1 MQTDRKGDTM
11 SIIKQG
17 MPAFA
22 GEEDSAEASVYRKVS
37 WRLLPFLG
45 VLWVL
50 AWLDRVNIGFAKLQM
65 LDALKF
71 SEAVYGLG
79 AGIFFLGYFLFEV
92 PSNMLLQKIGAKKT
106 IMRITICWG
115 VICMLQTVV
124 TTPTQFYLLRFLLG
138 AFEAGFYP
146 GVILYL
152 TYWYPSQ
159 RRARAFGTF
168 MSASAIAGVL
178 GGPLAGWI
186 MTSMGG
192 VHGMH
197 GWQWLF
203 ILEGIPSVL
212 AGIFAWFYMT
222 DKPEQARWLTDDEKH
237 VVLDAL
243 RRDNAAMGERGHD
256 WRSLFTNRK
265 VWLLIAIFFCLLCAN
280 STLTFWIP
288 TIIKDLGVSAP
299 MAVGWIAA
307 VAYLCGAVGMIA
319 NGAHSD
325 RRNEVRWHFS
335 GAAIA
340 GGVSMLVL
348 AALLGVAAL
357 PPVIAMLAMTA
368 ALVGTMSAIPVF
380 WQLPNRYLAGGA
392 AAVGVALINS
402 VSNLAGFGAP
412 YVMGLIKNATGRVTS
427 GLYIVAVIEI
437 LAAVLVLVGIRKLG
451 HERDDKQDN
460 KQEA

>member
-1 MQTDRKGDTM
+1 M
-11 SIIKQG
+11 SAHDMALPG
-17 MPAFA
+17 AV
-22 GEEDSAEASVYRKVS
+22 ASQDKVDATYGKIS

-45 VLWVL
+45 ALWVL

-65 LDALKF
+65 LDDLRF

-79 AGIFFLGYFLFEV
+79 AGIFFLGYFFFEV

-106 IMRITICWG
+106 VMRITIGWG
-115 VICMLQTVV
+115 LVCMMQAWV

-159 RRARAFGTF
+159 RRAKAFGTF

-178 GGPLAGWI
+178 GGPIAGWI

-192 VHGMH
+192 VHGWH

-203 ILEGIPSVL
+203 VLEGIPSVL
-212 AGIFAWFYMT
+212 AGVFAWFYMT
-222 DKPEQARWLTDDEKH
+222 DRPEQARWLSDEEKR
-237 VVLDAL
+237 VVRHQLELDN
-243 RRDNAAMGERGHD
+243 RRLGDRGSD
-256 WRSLFTNRK
+256 WRQLFTNPK

-288 TIIKDLGVSAP
+288 TVIKETGFVTP
-299 MAVGWIAA
+299 MAIGWIAGA
-307 VAYLCGAVGMIA
+307 AYLFGAAGMIL
-319 NGAHSD
+319 NGRNSD
-325 RRNEVRWHFS
+325 RRGEVRWHFS
-335 GAAIA
+335 GAAICGAA
-340 GGVSMLVL
+340 GMLLL
-348 AALLGVAAL
+348 ALALGL
-357 PPVIAMLAMTA
+357 PGLPAVVPLLAMGL

-380 WQLPNRYLAGGA
+380 WQFPNMFLSGGA

-402 VSNLAGFGAP
+402 ISNLAGFGAP
-412 YVMGLIKNATGRVTS
+412 YAMGLIKNATGRVAP
-427 GLYIVAVIEI
+427 GLYLVAAIEL
-437 LAAVLVLVGIRKLG
+437 LAAVLVIVFIARRQPPK
-451 HERDDKQDN
+451 ET
-460 KQEA
+460 